1 LPRWRTPIARS
12 SLNLA
17 AVTDAAANVQ
27 LTAWDAH
34 RNANDSITATQVAQ
48 ENEPAAT
55 SLNLCW
61 FRSR

>member
-1 LPRWRTPIARS
+1 
-12 SLNLA
+12 
-17 AVTDAAANVQ
+17 VTDAAANVQ

>member
-27 LTAWDAH
+27 LTAWDEH
-34 RNANDSITATQVAQ
+34 RNATQVAQ

-55 SLNLCW
+55 SLNLCR